1 MILTYTYNVDRL
13 ATEWSRSSAR
23 KYARGVMQLF
33 TEYVKISPLSACV
46 GGMSELSH
54 QRFFVAI
61 PWGLVPCSSLRDMW
75 PAERQGSSYKCCTK
89 NSARLT
95 SANSV
100 AWVEIDR
107 LSGGGIF
114 RAGGQLA
121 AAAS

>member
-1 MILTYTYNVDRL
+1 
-13 ATEWSRSSAR
+13 
-23 KYARGVMQLF
+23 MQLF
-33 TEYVKISPLSACV
+33 TEDVKISPLSACV
-46 GGMSELSH
+46 GMSELS
-54 QRFFVAI
+54 QRFFVAV

-89 NSARLT
+89 NIARLT

-107 LSGGGIF
+107 WSGGGIF
-114 RAGGQLA
+114 RTGGQLA